1 MANDWVNHIKEYAK
15 RNNISYGCALSSE
28 DCKNEYKIKKGV
40 KEVQKVKEK
49 KKEPK
54 IKEVPKVEEK
64 KKEPK
69 IKEVPKVEEK
79 DIIDKLNKYN
89 NKMMKYEKEYET
101 EDEIKKPNEPL
112 LKDKKSQ
119 KLKKLTKEEKKNLT
133 KEEKLTRKMLKKEL
147 KKNKNSEKDNI
158 KEIIKENTEEILFDN
173 KSSELQQLILITPIE
188 KIQKALNQLNY
199 KGRMQTNKIMLNLQ
213 LLQNFNTIEK
223 MQDLIDLLKNKP
235 KEEIKEKI
243 IIEEPKTTLSEILEN
258 RKKAE
263 KQAKEGSS
271 KMRRTQKQIYNSQTE
286 KEKPKEIIK
295 KPKEIIKEKPIDI
308 RFMPRESE
316 DEVNI
321 IKLDKLKMTY
331 GPDWEKEYAR
341 RIERGIMK
349 PNIVS
354 YGKIPKKNTSFSY
367 SKIK

>member
-15 RNNISYGCALSSE
+15 RNNISYGCALSLE
-28 DCKNEYKIKKGV
+28 DCKNEYKIKKGL

-54 IKEVPKVEEK
+54 LKEVQKVEEK

-79 DIIDKLNKYN
+79 DIIDKLDKYN
-89 NKMMKYEKEYET
+89 KKMMKYEKEYET

-173 KSSELQQLILITPIE
+173 KSSELQQLILLTPIE

-199 KGRMQTNKIMLNLQ
+199 KGKMQTNKIMLNLQ

-235 KEEIKEKI
+235 KEEIKEK
-243 IIEEPKTTLSEILEN
+243 
-258 RKKAE
+258 
-263 KQAKEGSS
+263 
-271 KMRRTQKQIYNSQTE
+271 
-286 KEKPKEIIK
+286 
-295 KPKEIIKEKPIDI
+295 PKEIIKEKPKEKSKQLIMQELENEVERLNKI
-308 RFMPRESE
+308 RR
-316 DEVNI
+316 DEIEEKTNI
-321 IKLDKLKMTY
+321 IKLDRLKASY
-331 GPDWEKEYAR
+331 GPDWEKEYKR
-341 RIERGIMK
+341 RIERGIMVAGIESK
-349 PNIVS
+349 
-354 YGKIPKKNTSFSY
+354 GKIAKKNTSGSSY
-367 SKIK
+367 K

>member
-295 KPKEIIKEKPIDI
+295 EKPIDI